1 LERCV
6 YCATLPPLV
15 CTDMIQYCTISP
27 SSYVPSNTRLPDYT
41 IVYSGSEQR
50 TDRTL
55 QMRPEILDAK
65 MAVHAKQLE
74 MFRKLIP
81 NNISKWAI

>member
-1 LERCV
+1 
-6 YCATLPPLV
+6 
-15 CTDMIQYCTISP
+15 
-27 SSYVPSNTRLPDYT
+27 
-41 IVYSGSEQR
+41 
-50 TDRTL
+50 
-55 QMRPEILDAK
+55 MRPEILDAK